1 MKRTL
6 LFTLNLLVISASLVA
21 TTKTVWNLSTEPF
34 ISLASSAGAFNAN
47 ATYTTEDGLTFQTDG
62 RYAWNLKPDEKV
74 QPEIDGVTYTH
85 SIATVG
91 GVNVAPGHF
100 TLPYGGRYLAF
111 DVAGDS
117 EIAVLARSYN
127 SSPAGKIV
135 ITDHEETF
143 VDTIGRP
150 TQGVA
155 KWYTFSYFGGP
166 TRLYIYPPR
175 WTSGNCGVNFYAITA
190 TNVVPVEGEKTTW
203 DFSDAEFSSMN
214 LEGVFNNKQTYTTE
228 SLLSVIG
235 NGSYGWTY
243 RAPDNRVAL
252 FNYKGSQ
259 YVNSLEVPGGVAV
272 SSDTRY
278 FSFPVKG
285 NSHIEVGLR
294 SYNSTPMGK
303 LIITDTENLF
313 LDTLAKFTL
322 RDYVTTHSYVYQGP
336 PATLKLMPSKWIDG
350 NAGMNF
356 YFISATNVGE
366 VESSITENKYT
377 AFVKFNQ
384 NELFNANNVDLE
396 VCDISGQIVIRS
408 NAATVNLRNLTSG
421 VYIIRD
427 IKSGNTMKILK

>member
-1 MKRTL
+1 M
-6 LFTLNLLVISASLVA
+6 
-21 TTKTVWNLSTEPF
+21 
-34 ISLASSAGAFNAN
+34 
-47 ATYTTEDGLTFQTDG
+47 
-62 RYAWNLKPDEKV
+62 
-74 QPEIDGVTYTH
+74 
-85 SIATVG
+85 
-91 GVNVAPGHF
+91 
-100 TLPYGGRYLAF
+100 PYGGRYLAF

-243 RAPDNRVAL
+243 RAPDNRVASL
-252 FNYKGSQ
+252 NYKGMQ
-259 YVNSLEVPGGVAV
+259 HPNSLEVPSGVAV

-285 NSHIEVGLR
+285 NSHIEVGVR
-294 SYNSTPMGK
+294 SYNATPMGK
-303 LIITDTENLF
+303 LIITDNENLF
-313 LDTLAKFTL
+313 LDTLAKYTL